1 MNFLELSQTRY
12 STRKYRPDTVE
23 REKILRCLEAARLAP
38 SACNS
43 QPWSFIVVDDPALK
57 EKVASETHAPAMPL
71 NRFVHQAPVLLVLI
85 LEKSRAIAQ
94 IAGLLRNREYRLI
107 DIGIA
112 AEHICLQAA
121 EEGLGTCML
130 GWFNEKNI
138 QRLLGIPAQK
148 RIGLLI
154 TLGYPEGN
162 ASMAK
167 SRKNMEQLLHF
178 NGWQQP

>member
-1 MNFLELSQTRY
+1 MNFLQLSQTRY
-12 STRKYRPDTVE
+12 SARKYRPDPVD

-43 QPWSFIVVDDPALK
+43 QPWSFIVVDEQELK
-57 EKVASETHAPAMPL
+57 AKVAAETYTPVMPL

-94 IAGLLRNREYRLI
+94 IGGLLRKREYRLI

-130 GWFNEKNI
+130 GWFNEKGI
-138 QRLLGIPAQK
+138 QRLLGIPAHK

-154 TLGYPEGN
+154 TLGYSEGTTPTV
-162 ASMAK
+162 K
-167 SRKNMEQLLHF
+167 SRKSMDQLLHF
-178 NGWQQP
+178 NFW